1 MERVEYSTKS
11 FFNLKK
17 MIIQT
22 TPTGLTILLE
32 KVDQTNELTITKGN
46 DQVKI
51 KRTDLELKY
60 LGLVISQDN
69 EE

>member
-1 MERVEYSTKS
+1 
-11 FFNLKK
+11 

-22 TPTGLTILLE
+22 TPTGLTILLQ
-32 KVDQTNELTITKGN
+32 KVDQSNELTITKSN

-51 KRTDLELKY
+51 KLTDLELKY
-60 LGLVISQDN
+60 LGLVLQNDN